1 MGIGKKSTH
10 THTHTYI
17 KRSDLWLPEAKGGGK
32 GIWRKVVQRQKLP
45 VIKYIKQTSTKNTT
59 YDVILEQ
66 TLLYSVQISC

>member
-1 MGIGKKSTH
+1 M
-10 THTHTYI
+10 
-17 KRSDLWLPEAKGGGK
+17 WLPEAKGGGK